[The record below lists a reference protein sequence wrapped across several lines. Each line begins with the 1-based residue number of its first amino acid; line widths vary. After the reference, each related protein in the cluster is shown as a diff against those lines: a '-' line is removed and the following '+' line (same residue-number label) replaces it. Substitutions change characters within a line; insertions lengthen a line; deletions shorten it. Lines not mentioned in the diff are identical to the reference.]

1 MQQIKKSKTFQSDL
15 ARYSVIIESMPEGPI
30 RTEVNRLLSSLIVEV
45 RKMDEMHTE
54 MIYTKQLPSMGQEFR
69 EKIGAIR
76 KQLDQKI
83 KEFSGS
89 AVSKKS

>member
-1 MQQIKKSKTFQSDL
+1 MQQIKKSKTFQTDL
-15 ARYSVIIESMPEGPI
+15 ARYSTAIEIMPEGPLKI
-30 RTEVNRLLSSLIVEV
+30 EADRLLSSLIGEV
-45 RKMDEMHTE
+45 RRMDEMHTE
-54 MIYTKQLPSMGQEFR
+54 MVYTKQLPSMGQEFR

-89 AVSKKS
+89 ADSKKS